1 MSILPYCYCNK
12 DMLKY
17 TLMNVQ
23 SVIDIFEEQLES
35 RIVSSNLQM
44 CNIDSLVQTVENWKK
59 DGYKIVFTAG
69 VFDIFTINHLL
80 ALYHYRLIGGDKVKL
95 VISIDTDERVKQ
107 SKSFV
112 KEKSKT
118 IKPIL
123 SWDSRALM
131 IAKQSFRN
139 TDALVDM
146 IVQHG
151 SDTCSSMR
159 CPHDDN
165 TTIAEMIIPD
175 VIVVTSTSTD
185 TVDKIK
191 KSTVLMAD
199 TLRIIEEE
207 ELAYQDSLIG
217 GKISSTSIIKR
228 VKYGS

>member
-1 MSILPYCYCNK
+1 
-12 DMLKY
+12 
-17 TLMNVQ
+17 MNIQ
-23 SVIDIFEEQLES
+23 SVMSIFEEHLES
-35 RIVSSNLQM
+35 KIISSGLQM
-44 CNIDSLVQTVENWKK
+44 CNIESLAHTVESWKK

-80 ALYHYRLIGGDKVKL
+80 ALYHYRLLGGKKVKL
-95 VISIDTDERVKQ
+95 IVSIDTDERVGE

-112 KEKSKT
+112 VEKGNA

-131 IAKQSFRN
+131 VAKQSFRS
-139 TDALVDM
+139 TDTLVDM
-146 IVQHG
+146 VIQHG
-151 SDTCSSMR
+151 SDTCSNIR

-165 TTIAEMIIPD
+165 TTIAEVILPD

-185 TVDKIK
+185 TINRIRE
-191 KSTVLMAD
+191 SSLLD
-199 TLRIIEEE
+199 TASMRIIKEE

-217 GKISSTSIIKR
+217 GKISTTSIINR